1 MNNFFLKLN
10 KFKDQIT
17 IFYISILF
25 SFFIFFWQIKYDF
38 IQLRF
43 LIILLILP
51 IILNFNKKLFKKSLI
66 YLFLSFLLIF
76 HSYIQSNNFSSN
88 MNYNFYS
95 IFVLFGLF
103 FIFDFYNNF
112 FFKNLDHI
120 IYSYLTIFFIFLI
133 YQFFSYDDYFD
144 EVSNKCIG
152 CFSIL
157 KNFYRENSHFGLLAS
172 TVIYYLLFISKSNIY
187 VRSIF
192 FILFLIIS
200 LVNLSI
206 TFIAGIILMIF
217 FIAIFNTRL
226 ILTYKFALFFIVFS
240 IPVILNQ
247 ELDRRKISDF
257 FTINDKINLRTNLST
272 EVYQVSLF
280 VAKNAIKEKPLGY
293 GFNNYELAF
302 KKYIKDYDTHN
313 VETANL
319 NIKDGS
325 IIFSKIVTEFGIF
338 SFFLFYLL
346 LSFTLNKNI
355 DYKIKILFL
364 LPLIIQLFIRGVGY
378 FNAGFLLFLFYTF
391 IISREKHLIKK

>member
-25 SFFIFFWQIKYDF
+25 SFFIFFRQIKYDF

-66 YLFLSFLLIF
+66 YLFLSFLFIF

-120 IYSYLTIFFIFLI
+120 IYSYLTILFIFLI

-378 FNAGFLLFLFYTF
+378 FYAGFLLFLFYTF
-391 IISREKHLIKK
+391 IISREKHFIKK

>member
-1 MNNFFLKLN
+1 MNIFFLKLN

-38 IQLRF
+38 IQFRF
-43 LIILLILP
+43 LILFLMLP
-51 IILNFNKKLFKKSLI
+51 IFLNFDKKFFKKSLI
-66 YLFLSFLLIF
+66 YLFLSFLLIS

-88 MNYNFYS
+88 MNYNFFS

-103 FIFDFYNNF
+103 FIFDFYKNF
-112 FFKNLDHI
+112 FFKNLDLI
-120 IYSYLTIFFIFLI
+120 IYSYLIIFFIFLI
-133 YQFFSYDDYFD
+133 YQFFSYDNYFY

-157 KNFYRENSHFGLLAS
+157 KKFYNENSHFGLLAP
-172 TVIYYLLFISKSNIY
+172 TVIYYLLFMSKSNIY
-187 VRSIF
+187 IRSIF
-192 FILFLIIS
+192 FTLFFIIS

-206 TFIAGIILMIF
+206 TFIIGIILMIF
-217 FIAIFNTRL
+217 LISVFNLRL
-226 ILTYKFALFFIVFS
+226 IMTYKFALFVFIFS
-240 IPVILNQ
+240 TPVILNQ

-280 VAKNAIKEKPLGY
+280 ITKNAIKEKPFGY

-302 KKYIKDYDTHN
+302 KKYINDYDVHN
-313 VETANL
+313 VETVSL
-319 NIKDGS
+319 NTKDGS

-338 SFFLFYLL
+338 SIFLFYLL

-355 DYKIKILFL
+355 DYKMKILFL
-364 LPLIIQLFIRGVGY
+364 SPLLIQLFIRGVGY

-391 IISREKHLIKK
+391 IILQEKRLIKK